1 MMLIMFALGGHWNWG
16 QASAAALVGLGVLV
30 AQGLL
35 PWAAASND

>member
-1 MMLIMFALGGHWNWG
+1 MMLTMFALGGHWNWG